1 MHFLPELYMHHVP
14 ALCLQSSENPEEG
27 MGPPETG
34 VGTVWMLEPLP
45 EHQVLLTANRS
56 LLYF

>member
-34 VGTVWMLEPLP
+34 VGTVVSCCVDARASARAPSAL
-45 EHQVLLTANRS
+45 NC
-56 LLYF
+56 